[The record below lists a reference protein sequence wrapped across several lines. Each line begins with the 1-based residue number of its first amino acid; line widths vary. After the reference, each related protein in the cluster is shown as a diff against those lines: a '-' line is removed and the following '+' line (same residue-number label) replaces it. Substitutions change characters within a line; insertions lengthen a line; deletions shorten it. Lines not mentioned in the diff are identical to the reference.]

1 MKRKSITLLVALFFL
16 CPLYANASTL
26 KWDTL
31 INFLETRFPPTFK
44 KISQIKEKYKDR
56 VVFRFKGQPPKRGTE
71 YLVLSNEP
79 NVPLYLQRPAG
90 VIRVESIFGEEAL
103 AQVMAVLGQKIAVG
117 DNIVIPSSPVIYLYT
132 NIKDKDV
139 FEPYQTLRD
148 SLLKKNYE
156 VVEIKGNKVIPA
168 TDRYGIVI
176 RLEGGKNYLVCKVQS
191 LYSKD
196 TLFAQTIKY
205 SQAIATEA
213 PVGQNIILAAR
224 QPVVVAQ
231 PPMTPT
237 GVTPPVTTTSQAGTF
252 HRAQVPS
259 ATVSDFRKAMA
270 SVEHNFYRVREDYK
284 RFVICEVDGDR
295 NPDFVFLNDRGIFR
309 YTLHDGQLEYIDKY
323 TFNNNDIVA
332 LHLHAMDLDG
342 DGKDELL
349 VTLAEKLIVLDKK
362 DSRLVSMIL
371 THEGT
376 AYSPLATQLPYYL
389 RVIQDRSGKKVLL
402 AQRKGKYDPYD
413 GDIYQLEWDSG
424 AGSITAP
431 VIYEPARDIY
441 SIYQFN
447 LVPDNPQHVIIL
459 EPNHY
464 INGYFTPEERVDAT
478 SDIDFG
484 PFREIPYPIKL
495 EKDEYRGG
503 FDKKTFHYVFA
514 PRRFELHLEYDGQSF
529 LINKER
535 EPQTIVGKI
544 KTVIKQGN
552 GKDSIAAVKWI
563 GNQIPTTWESKR
575 ISKDLLDFSFVH
587 QGNKDMLF
595 VLVRDQKGYAV
606 ETIQ

>member
-1 MKRKSITLLVALFFL
+1 MKRKSVALLIVFL
-16 CPLYANASTL
+16 LIYPVYAKAGDF
-26 KWDTL
+26 KWDQLTA
-31 INFLETRFPPTFK
+31 FLESRFPATFK
-44 KISQIKEKYKDR
+44 KVSQIKEKYKDR
-56 VVFRFKGQPPKRGTE
+56 VVFRFKGQPPRRGTE
-71 YLVLSNEP
+71 YLVLSAEP
-79 NVPLYLQRPAG
+79 NVPLYLQKPAG

-117 DNIVIPSSPVIYLYT
+117 DNIVVPSSPVIYLYT
-132 NIKDKDV
+132 NVKDKDV
-139 FEPYQTLRD
+139 FGPYQSLRD
-148 SLLKKNYE
+148 TLLRKNYE

-168 TDRYGIVI
+168 TDRYGIVL
-176 RLEGGKNYLVCKVQS
+176 RLEAGKDYLVCKVQS

-196 TLFAQTIKY
+196 TLYAQTIKY
-205 SQAIATEA
+205 PKTVVTEA

-224 QPVVVAQ
+224 QPAVVPSV
-231 PPMTPT
+231 PPSAAVT
-237 GVTPPVTTTSQAGTF
+237 GAPAVTPQAGTF
-252 HRAQVPS
+252 KQAQVP
-259 ATVSDFRKAMA
+259 TEKVSDFRKAMA

-309 YTLHDGQLEYIDKY
+309 YTLHDNQLEYIDKY
-323 TFNNNDIVA
+323 TFNNNDIIA
-332 LHLHAMDLDG
+332 LHLHAIDLDG
-342 DGKDELL
+342 DGKDELI

-362 DSRLVSMIL
+362 DSRLVSLIL

-376 AYSPLATQLPYYL
+376 AYAPMASQLPYYL

-402 AQRKGKYDPYD
+402 AQKKGEYDPFD
-413 GDIYQLEWDSG
+413 GDIYQLQWDSG
-424 AGSITAP
+424 TGALSPP
-431 VIYEPARDIY
+431 VIYEPAHDIY
-441 SIYQFN
+441 SVYQFN

-464 INGYFTPEERVDAT
+464 VNGYFTPEERVDAT
-478 SDIDFG
+478 SDINFG

-503 FDKKTFHYVFA
+503 FEKKTFRHVFA
-514 PRRFELHLEYDGQSF
+514 PRRFELHVEFDAQSF

-535 EPQTIVGKI
+535 EPQNLVGKI
-544 KTVIKQGN
+544 RTVVKQGK
-552 GKDSIAAVKWI
+552 GRDSVAAVKWI

-575 ISKDLLDFSFVH
+575 ISKDVLDFSFLH
-587 QGNKDMLF
+587 QGSKDMLF

>member
-1 MKRKSITLLVALFFL
+1 MKRESIALLIILFFL
-16 CPLYANASTL
+16 CPLCVKASTL

-31 INFLETRFPPTFK
+31 TNFLESRFPPTFK

-56 VVFRFKGQPPKRGTE
+56 VVFRFKGKAPKRGTE
-71 YLVLSNEP
+71 YLVLSAEP

-117 DNIVIPSSPVIYLYT
+117 DNIVVPSAPVIYLYT

-139 FEPYQTLRD
+139 FEPYQSLRD
-148 SLLKKNYE
+148 KLLEKNYE

-205 SQAIATEA
+205 PQAIATEA

-224 QPVVVAQ
+224 QPVVV
-231 PPMTPT
+231 PT
-237 GVTPPVTTTSQAGTF
+237 APTVPVTQAPPATTPQAGTF
-252 HRAQVPS
+252 RQAQVPS
-259 ATVSDFRKAMA
+259 STVSDFKKAMA

-295 NPDFVFLNDRGIFR
+295 TPDFVFLNDRGIFR
-309 YTLHDGQLEYIDKY
+309 YTLHDNQLEYIDKY

-332 LHLHAMDLDG
+332 LHLHTMDLDG
-342 DGKDELL
+342 DGKDELI

-362 DSRLVSMIL
+362 DSRLVSLIL

-376 AYSPLATQLPYYL
+376 AYAPMANQLPYYL
-389 RVIQDRSGKKVLL
+389 RVIQDRAGKKVLL
-402 AQRKGKYDPYD
+402 AQRKGKYEPFD

-441 SIYQFN
+441 SVYQFN

-478 SDIDFG
+478 SDTDFG
-484 PFREIPYPIKL
+484 PFKEFPYPIRL

-503 FDKKTFHYVFA
+503 FDKKTFKFAFA
-514 PRRFELHLEYDGQSF
+514 PRRFELHLEYDAQSF

-535 EPQTIVGKI
+535 EPQTLAGKI
-544 KTVIKQGN
+544 KTVIKQGK

-575 ISKDLLDFSFVH
+575 ISKDLLDFSFLH
-587 QGNKDMLF
+587 QGTKDMLF

>member
-1 MKRKSITLLVALFFL
+1 MKRESIALLIILFFL
-16 CPLYANASTL
+16 CPLCVKASTL

-31 INFLETRFPPTFK
+31 TNFLESRFPPTFK

-56 VVFRFKGQPPKRGTE
+56 VVFRFKGKAPKRGTE
-71 YLVLSNEP
+71 YLVLSAEP

-117 DNIVIPSSPVIYLYT
+117 DNIVVPSAPVIYLYT

-139 FEPYQTLRD
+139 FEPYQSLRD
-148 SLLKKNYE
+148 KLLEKNYE

-196 TLFAQTIKY
+196 TLFAQTIK
-205 SQAIATEA
+205 
-213 PVGQNIILAAR
+213 
-224 QPVVVAQ
+224 
-231 PPMTPT
+231 
-237 GVTPPVTTTSQAGTF
+237 QAGTF
-252 HRAQVPS
+252 RQAQVPS
-259 ATVSDFRKAMA
+259 STVSDFKKAMA

-295 NPDFVFLNDRGIFR
+295 TPDFVFLNDRGIFR
-309 YTLHDGQLEYIDKY
+309 YTLHDNQLEYIDKY

-332 LHLHAMDLDG
+332 LHLHTMDLDG
-342 DGKDELL
+342 DGKDELI

-362 DSRLVSMIL
+362 DSRLVSLIL

-376 AYSPLATQLPYYL
+376 AYAPMANQLPYYL
-389 RVIQDRSGKKVLL
+389 RVIQDRAGKKVLL
-402 AQRKGKYDPYD
+402 AQRKGKYEPFD

-441 SIYQFN
+441 SVYQFN

-478 SDIDFG
+478 SDTDFG
-484 PFREIPYPIKL
+484 PFKEFPYPIRL

-503 FDKKTFHYVFA
+503 FDKKTFKFAFA
-514 PRRFELHLEYDGQSF
+514 PRRFELHLEYDACLTFRFYTRVQRICS
-529 LINKER
+529 LCWLEIKRDMQWKQYNK
-535 EPQTIVGKI
+535 
-544 KTVIKQGN
+544 N
-552 GKDSIAAVKWI
+552 GRWKV
-563 GNQIPTTWESKR
+563 
-575 ISKDLLDFSFVH
+575 
-587 QGNKDMLF
+587 
-595 VLVRDQKGYAV
+595 
-606 ETIQ
+606 

>member
-1 MKRKSITLLVALFFL
+1 MKRKILALLFILFFISPL
-16 CPLYANASTL
+16 CGKASTL
-26 KWDTL
+26 TWDTL
-31 INFLETRFPPTFK
+31 TSFLAKRFPPTFK
-44 KISQIKEKYKDR
+44 KVSQIKEKYKDR

-71 YLVLSNEP
+71 YLVLSAEP

-117 DNIVIPSSPVIYLYT
+117 DNIVIPSAPVVYLYT
-132 NIKDKDV
+132 NIKDKDI
-139 FEPYQTLRD
+139 FGPYQSLRD
-148 SLLKKNYE
+148 KLLEKNYE
-156 VVEIKGNKVIPA
+156 VVEIKGNKVVPA

-205 SQAIATEA
+205 TEAIATEA

-224 QPVVVAQ
+224 QPVAVPVAPSVPAVPAQ
-231 PPMTPT
+231 PYA
-237 GVTPPVTTTSQAGTF
+237 GGQAGTF
-252 HRAQVPS
+252 KQAQAPS
-259 ATVSDFRKAMA
+259 TTVSDFKKAMA

-295 NPDFVFLNDRGIFR
+295 TPDFVFLNDRGIFR
-309 YTLHDGQLEYIDKY
+309 YTLHDNQLEYIDKY

-332 LHLHAMDLDG
+332 LHLHAMDLDS
-342 DGKDELL
+342 DGKDELI
-349 VTLAEKLIVLDKK
+349 VTLAEKLMVLDKK
-362 DSRLVSMIL
+362 DSRLVSVIL

-376 AYSPLATQLPYYL
+376 AYAPMANQLPYYL
-389 RVIQDRSGKKVLL
+389 RVIQDRNGKKVLL
-402 AQRKGKYDPYD
+402 AQKKGSYEPFD

-424 AGSITAP
+424 AGTLSAP

-441 SIYQFN
+441 SVYQFN

-464 INGYFTPEERVDAT
+464 VNGYFTPEERVDAT
-478 SDIDFG
+478 SDVEFG
-484 PFREIPYPIKL
+484 PFKEIPYPIKL
-495 EKDEYRGG
+495 ERDEYRGG
-503 FDKKTFHYVFA
+503 FEKKTFKYAFA
-514 PRRFELHLEYDGQSF
+514 PRRFELHMEYDAQSF

-535 EPQTIVGKI
+535 EPQNLVGKI
-544 KTVIKQGN
+544 KSALKQGK
-552 GKDSIAAVKWI
+552 GRDSIAAVKWI

-575 ISKDLLDFSFVH
+575 ISKDLLDFSFLH
-587 QGNKDMLF
+587 EGTKDMLF